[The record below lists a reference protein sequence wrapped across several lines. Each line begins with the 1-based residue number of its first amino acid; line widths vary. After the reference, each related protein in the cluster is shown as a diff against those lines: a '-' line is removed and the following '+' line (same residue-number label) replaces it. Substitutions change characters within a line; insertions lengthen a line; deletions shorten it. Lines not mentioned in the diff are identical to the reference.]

1 MLSKFKS
8 KISGAEHQSPTPTP
22 KAPLAPPQVTEID
35 DLPKAPSKPFV
46 PPYREG
52 GVTDKRRSVLHE
64 GITIQGNWT
73 SDGIVEF
80 GGTIIGDLTADIHV
94 VTKTGQITGTIRAD
108 HVTIEG
114 TVRGQ
119 VHAKSVSLKPSARV
133 EADITAPTISMD
145 MGAQIEGRITMPPQR
160 DVL

>member
-8 KISGAEHQSPTPTP
+8 KLSSTEPDAPTQTP
-22 KAPLAPPQVTEID
+22 KANITPSPVDAFD
-35 DLPKAPSKPFV
+35 DLPKAPGKPFV

-52 GVTDKRRSVLHE
+52 GVTDKRRSVLHA

-80 GGTIIGDLTADIHV
+80 GGTITGDLTADVLV

-119 VHAKSVSLKPSARV
+119 VHAKSVSLKPSGRV
-133 EADITAPTISMD
+133 EADITAPTISID